1 MNILTLSYNNSEL
14 FYLKPDTS
22 LNRDYNNY
30 FCPERIGTLLVTPFI
45 YVRIERAGKSIM
57 EKFAER
63 YYNSFGEGLFIKAVK
78 YSTGETVAPEICNL
92 LDNSTFM
99 STTSTIIDKQR
110 HTLFNSAIVKIS
122 NFVSL
127 RRGDIIAIET
137 GIGTKYERGEN
148 VKINKG
154 ELSFE
159 IIF

>member
-1 MNILTLSYNNSEL
+1 MSISYN
-14 FYLKPDTS
+14 
-22 LNRDYNNY
+22 
-30 FCPERIGTLLVTPFI
+30 
-45 YVRIERAGKSIM
+45 
-57 EKFAER
+57 
-63 YYNSFGEGLFIKAVK
+63 
-78 YSTGETVAPEICNL
+78 
-92 LDNSTFM
+92 
-99 STTSTIIDKQR
+99 
-110 HTLFNSAIVKIS
+110 VKIS